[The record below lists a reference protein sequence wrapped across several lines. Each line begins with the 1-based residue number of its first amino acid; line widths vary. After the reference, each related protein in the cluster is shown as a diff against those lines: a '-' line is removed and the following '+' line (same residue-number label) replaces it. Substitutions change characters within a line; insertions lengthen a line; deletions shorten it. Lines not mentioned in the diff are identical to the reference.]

1 MNALAK
7 GEAEI
12 LIYEYI
18 GRDYFGEG
26 VSPKSFAEELKAFG
40 DIRKLHVRIN
50 SPGGD
55 VFDGNTIYNILR
67 NHQAYIEVHI
77 DGIAASV
84 ASVVA
89 MVGDKIIISENAMM
103 MIHDPWA
110 IVGGEADEMR
120 KMAEVLDKI
129 KTTFISAYKN
139 KSGLSERVISN
150 MMSEETWLNAAEA
163 IKHGLA
169 DESEEP
175 VKAAASFDLSCFKNA
190 PATFAKQ
197 PRRAT
202 NEEAER
208 RSRSYESRK
217 RQIEM
222 IAAT

>member
-120 KMAEVLDKI
+120 KMAEV
-129 KTTFISAYKN
+129 
-139 KSGLSERVISN
+139 
-150 MMSEETWLNAAEA
+150 
-163 IKHGLA
+163 
-169 DESEEP
+169 
-175 VKAAASFDLSCFKNA
+175 
-190 PATFAKQ
+190 
-197 PRRAT
+197 
-202 NEEAER
+202 
-208 RSRSYESRK
+208 
-217 RQIEM
+217 
-222 IAAT
+222 